1 MRLLVPEISDS
12 NGCPWHEEARL
23 GGEPTQPWFLA
34 AARNLGTTYVDA
46 QPGLG
51 SGAKPH
57 FSTHHRARRRRPSQG
72 RPVRKGQW
80 CVLVSL
86 GDSGGRRT
94 WSARLPEVPRGSWL
108 LRSGRQLGL
117 RRVRSSGKLKHR
129 HLTSQEAVKSQGMN
143 IFLNCGLC
151 AGLDDSVCSNGGLD
165 GFTYTFIMSG
175 CLVFNLVIVCAFIS
189 AALLGVGLL
198 WMVALYLT
206 RLVKMCKAKR
216 ARVPTSPLTPT
227 PAPEPIAPAEAQN
240 AEELRFTPQSSCIVS
255 ADCDLSEWHA
265 IRIDE

>member
-1 MRLLVPEISDS
+1 MGISEAYRWNRYCSWASQQIQQGESPDS
-12 NGCPWHEEARL
+12 IFDVKRQVVLTACRG
-23 GGEPTQPWFLA
+23 
-34 AARNLGTTYVDA
+34 AART
-46 QPGLG
+46 
-51 SGAKPH
+51 
-57 FSTHHRARRRRPSQG
+57 
-72 RPVRKGQW
+72 
-80 CVLVSL
+80 
-86 GDSGGRRT
+86 
-94 WSARLPEVPRGSWL
+94 
-108 LRSGRQLGL
+108 
-117 RRVRSSGKLKHR
+117 GKLKHR

-151 AGLDDSVCSNGGLD
+151 AGLGDSVCSYGGLD
-165 GFTYTFIMSG
+165 GFTYTFMEIG
-175 CLVFNLVIVCAFIS
+175 CLVYNLVIVCAFIS

-265 IRIDE
+265 IRVDE